1 MKAFKLITL
10 GGLLVLII
18 SGSGCVKDE
27 ELKSEF
33 NIEALNI
40 GDGWQ
45 VSSLTDEGFN
55 EATFRA
61 AVMPLFD
68 ENNYIT
74 VTSMVVVRNGKLVA
88 EAYMRDFQGRLQKRQ
103 IQSVTKCIT
112 SLVFGIA
119 LEDNYFSDLDQKL
132 YSIIPEA
139 FDADA
144 RKREITLRHLLTM
157 NSGLKFN
164 NEEIAEELFMKN
176 PKNVN
181 KYILAKPLFAL
192 PGSGFNYR
200 DCDPQLLSGAI
211 HKQTGLPLDSIANR
225 YLFKPLGITD
235 YYWER
240 NVDGDSWAS
249 EALFMRPRDLAKIGQ
264 LVLNKG
270 SWNGEQLI
278 SEGWITESTSTQSD
292 PNAGQPPDKKVTFGY
307 YWRIQ
312 PNGVAIEANGAG
324 GQQIL
329 IVPEKNLVIVYTCEP
344 YVQGQYSLATTLYTI
359 TNAILNSLTN

>member
-1 MKAFKLITL
+1 MKIFKLFFL
-10 GGLLVLII
+10 SVCLILI
-18 SGSGCVKDE
+18 SGFGCIEDE
-27 ELKSEF
+27 KLKTEF
-33 NIEALNI
+33 NIEAVDA

-45 VSSLTDEGFN
+45 ISSLASEGFN
-55 EATFRA
+55 ETAFKD

-74 VTSMVVVRNGKLVA
+74 STSMVVVRNGKLVA

-103 IQSVTKCIT
+103 IQSSTKCIT
-112 SLVFGIA
+112 SLVLGIA
-119 LEDNYFSDLDQKL
+119 LDKSYFIDPDQKL

-139 FDADA
+139 FDEDL

-157 NSGLKFN
+157 NSGLEFD
-164 NEEIAEELFMKN
+164 NEDFAVELFMK
-176 PKNVN
+176 KQQNVN

-192 PGSGFNYR
+192 PGEAYNYR

-211 HKQTGLPLDSIANR
+211 HKQTGLTLDSFADK
-225 YLFKPLGITD
+225 YLFEPLMITD
-235 YYWER
+235 YYWEK

-249 EALFMRPRDLAKIGQ
+249 EALYMRPRDMAKIGQ

-270 SWNGEQLI
+270 NWNGKQLI
-278 SEGWITESTSTQSD
+278 SEEWIAQSTSTQSD
-292 PNAGQPPDKKVTFGY
+292 PNAGQPLNTKVTFGY

-312 PNGVAIEANGAG
+312 PNGAAIEANGAG

-329 IVPEKNLVIVYTCEP
+329 VIPEKNLVIVYTCDP
-344 YVQGQYSLATTLYTI
+344 YVTSHNSLAAAIYII
-359 TNAILNSLTN
+359 TNAIIKSMTN